1 MGTAGE
7 WEGERETWEEGLTK
21 SLQQVQSPD
30 CISEGGRGYTREH
43 WAAALSLP
51 VARRQERRLEAGIG
65 SVRQNGLVPDP
76 DDSGERKEGRYPAD
90 PAIPVPVAD
99 ITNQAE
105 GSWQTNRDDTALPLS
120 PDQTSDPWHSLQQP
134 LLTDWG

>member
-7 WEGERETWEEGLTK
+7 WEEERETWEEGLTK

-30 CISEGGRGYTREH
+30 CISEGSRGYTREH

-51 VARRQERRLEAGIG
+51 VARRQEGRLEAGIG

-76 DDSGERKEGRYPAD
+76 DETVEKERRAGILLILPCLCL
-90 PAIPVPVAD
+90 
-99 ITNQAE
+99 
-105 GSWQTNRDDTALPLS
+105 WQT
-120 PDQTSDPWHSLQQP
+120 SLIK
-134 LLTDWG
+134 LKVSGRHY